1 MTASPQLLAR
11 AAERGERNRST
22 SLVLPFNARACAIVM
37 PQSKVA
43 KQANMPLN
51 IEIIPQLFEWQ
62 EQQ

>member
-1 MTASPQLLAR
+1 
-11 AAERGERNRST
+11 
-22 SLVLPFNARACAIVM
+22 M

-43 KQANMPLN
+43 KQANIPLN